1 MSKPCCVPV
10 PIPVMPGS
18 CLCLFPPLE
27 PYIPYSILFSC
38 FILTTGYFGSDFPQW
53 PQTYLVPALQPAT
66 VSSSSPYCIRPPKF
80 LFLSPPHCP
89 PIPPSSAACTLSP
102 LCCRQIW
109 NKKSSHLPPLYCHAH
124 QRLRNCLYEHASSI
138 PVQNKTNQ
146 FSQKVKL
153 SSPRCHEG
161 TGCYRV
167 PAIGPAEDHHS
178 SVVPAGSLSAWVHKT
193 GVSEGPLTMLLH
205 SRGFSFPSES
215 GFF

>member
-1 MSKPCCVPV
+1 MIFHSDPKPIWFLLSSLP
-10 PIPVMPGS
+10 
-18 CLCLFPPLE
+18 LFHLPLLTA
-27 PYIPYSILFSC
+27 SALLNSFSSLH
-38 FILTTGYFGSDFPQW
+38 LTVHPSHH
-53 PQTYLVPALQPAT
+53 LLLHVH
-66 VSSSSPYCIRPPKF
+66 
-80 LFLSPPHCP
+80 SPPYVADKYE
-89 PIPPSSAACTLSP
+89 I
-102 LCCRQIW
+102 
-109 NKKSSHLPPLYCHAH
+109 KKVPTSLLFIAMPH
-124 QRLRNCLYEHASSI
+124 QRRRNCLYEHASSI